1 LPTIFA
7 PPRAQPRYRSIPEPE
22 IMNMLLLS
30 GWVFECAAGQ
40 GAAAFE
46 SCAAALRI
54 CVARGLGFAIGG
66 AGVRLFDPAEVLAFI
81 IAAGL
86 GENFP
91 VWEARFV
98 RTARALYQSCPA
110 APQSCAVSLTR
121 TVNVEALPPQS
132 NRARITLP
140 IPIACAYVEN
150 PVATIIAPNNLEAE
164 IDRRDTCFDIRLKTP
179 PTAALSFTAHFTFT
193 APARPAPQ
201 ILTDPERRLYLRPAE
216 NFIRITPRVEARARA
231 LAAGAPENTVAAFW
245 NFLLDHV
252 RLCMVQYA
260 FIPAD
265 APGDWVLENRWCD
278 CLLAASLF
286 ISLCRAQDIPARL
299 IGGHVLYPL
308 APTNHYW
315 AECWLGGAWVPYDFL
330 AWDVSA
336 AGRDPAWRDV
346 FAGRCNARMVTEI
359 FPTRF
364 TGPMTSRLP
373 AAWHLV
379 QTRIPGGIASAF
391 HNALTGALIYRD
403 EITIAPR
410 SPPAASPGR

>member
-1 LPTIFA
+1 LQKNFARPPT
-7 PPRAQPRYRSIPEPE
+7 QSSYRSIPEPE
-22 IMNMLLLS
+22 ILRMLLLT
-30 GWVFECAAGQ
+30 GWVFECTAGQ
-40 GAAAFE
+40 GQAARTACE
-46 SCAAALRI
+46 AALHMF
-54 CVARGLGFAIGG
+54 VARGLGFAAGP

-81 IAAGL
+81 IGQGL
-86 GENFP
+86 CKKSP
-91 VWEARFV
+91 IWEAHFV
-98 RTARALYQSCPA
+98 QTGRALYGSLPA
-110 APQSCAVSLTR
+110 APQSFAVTFTR
-121 TVNVEALPPQS
+121 TVNPATLPPHT
-132 NRARITLP
+132 ARPRIKIP

-150 PVATIIAPNNLEAE
+150 PTATLIAPENLGAE
-164 IDRRDTCFDIRLKTP
+164 VTLRDTCFDIRLNAP
-179 PTAALSFTAHFTFT
+179 PKGPLSLTAAFTFT
-193 APARPAPQ
+193 APAQPGPQ
-201 ILTDPERRLYLRPAE
+201 TLTESERLLYLRPAE
-216 NFIRITPRVEARARA
+216 NFIRITKRLETLARA
-231 LAAGAPENTVAAFW
+231 LATGVPENTVTAFW

-260 FIPAD
+260 LIPAD

-286 ISLCRAQDIPARL
+286 ISLCRAQNIPARL

-364 TGPMTSRLP
+364 TGPMTWRLP

-379 QTRIPGGIASAF
+379 QTRIPNGIASAF
-391 HNALTGALIYRD
+391 HDALTGALIYRD
-403 EITIAPR
+403 EITIAAR